1 MKRMLAVL
9 LTLILAL
16 GACVGALAEGETT
29 PTLTDHETVTI
40 HKVYKL
46 VGAGTSPAETFTLRQ
61 VGDGRVTDGEAK
73 EAPVLGTITG
83 AAFTEGAATVDGT
96 TGDITIALP
105 SYERVGVYEYTLQ
118 EVAGETAG
126 VTYYGDTIRLVVT
139 VVNDN
144 NGKLRIA
151 AVHTKSEGKE
161 KKNDNFPNTYSAGK
175 LEVSKTVEGNMG
187 DSGKYFEFKVT
198 LMGETGKTYG
208 ETYAVS
214 GGSNA
219 SNPNN
224 IKIGEETTFLLKHGD
239 TLSIANLPYGVTYTV
254 TEPPVENY
262 TTTKTGDTGEINA
275 AAQTAAFVNTRTAE
289 IDMGVTTV
297 YLTYAM
303 LLGFVTLLGAAMLL
317 KRHALNG

>member
-1 MKRMLAVL
+1 MKRILAVL

-40 HKVYKL
+40 HKVYEL
-46 VGAGTSPAETFTLRQ
+46 IGAGTSPEETFTLKQ
-61 VGDGRVTDGEAK
+61 VGDGRVIDGGATS
-73 EAPVLGTITG
+73 APALGTIAG
-83 AAFTEGAATVDGT
+83 ATFAEGAATANGT

-118 EVAGETAG
+118 EVAGTTAG

-139 VVNDN
+139 VISGE

-151 AVHTKSEGKE
+151 AVHTKLEGKE
-161 KKNDNFPNTYSAGK
+161 KKNDNFPNTYSAGTLK
-175 LEVSKTVEGNMG
+175 VSKTVTGNMG
-187 DSGKYFEFKVT
+187 DPDQYFEFKVT
-198 LMGETGKTYG
+198 LTGENGKTYG
-208 ETYAVS
+208 TSYAVS

-219 SNPNN
+219 SNPKN

-254 TEPPVENY
+254 TETEDTNY
-262 TTTKTGDTGEINA
+262 TTTKTGDTGTIDA
-275 AAQTAAFVNTRTAE
+275 AEQTAAFTNNKERE
-289 IDMGVTTV
+289 IDMGVTTDNLPYV
-297 YLTYAM
+297 M